1 MVSVRQWRFNHPRLL
16 QIAFW
21 LWLAPFVLASAG
33 VELTH
38 SANCPD
44 NIFVRWA
51 IHSGSTH
58 FQKPAA
64 VTSDD
69 DADCA
74 ACAFAWATMA
84 VFAALAVATIT
95 QALPLTFSAPRRTLL
110 TRCPALTASRGPP
123 AFARL

>member
-16 QIAFW
+16 QVAFW

-51 IHSGSTH
+51 IHSGS
-58 FQKPAA
+58 QQMGKLAA
-64 VTSDD
+64 TTGDQD
-69 DADCA
+69 EDCA
-74 ACAFAWATMA
+74 ACAFVWATVA
-84 VFAALAVATIT
+84 VFSALAVATIT
-95 QALPLTFSAPRRTLL
+95 QALPVRYSSFRQDRLGQS
-110 TRCPALTASRGPP
+110 PALTASRGPP
-123 AFARL
+123 AVARA